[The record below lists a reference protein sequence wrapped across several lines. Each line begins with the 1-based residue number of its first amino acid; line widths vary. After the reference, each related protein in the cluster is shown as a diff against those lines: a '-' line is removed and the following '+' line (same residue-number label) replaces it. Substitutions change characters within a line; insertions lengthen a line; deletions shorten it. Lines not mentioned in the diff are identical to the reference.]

1 MPTKTPSARP
11 EAQAAAARKRAP
23 RSAQAASA
31 SEAATALAA
40 ASADAAQAP
49 VPRKSGARKTTAAKA
64 APPASTAKSAKTAK
78 PATTKKAGT
87 PAPTA
92 KAARPEAAAKA
103 AKTAKAAKADR
114 TAKAEPKAAP
124 GRAARGE
131 TPAPQAVADADTVV
145 IDAPADGA
153 LFGAYDVRI
162 PDEEA
167 ATVQLRA
174 APPGGALC
182 SCLDFQL
189 SEQGDCPHLQALLPR
204 LQADA
209 ERAAALR
216 QGPQQL
222 GSRVVLRHGARRQP
236 LWLPGVDCPEAL
248 DALAQKALGGE
259 AAALDEQALARVL
272 RAAREAGHDVQVD
285 DEVWQQLA
293 LTRDMHARVQRLE
306 ALFAQGPASAELQAL
321 GAPEGRPLLPLQVE
335 GALFAVCAGRAILAD
350 APALQPQRQALAAA
364 LLLQRHFGVEQ
375 VRVIAPAARLPSW
388 QRALPAQSPG
398 FAFTPLEEV
407 ALQGARL
414 LEAPADLVIV
424 QEDDSGLWIDPE
436 RAAALLRLPAGF
448 AIVLPAADWLQRAAE
463 LPLRVAFVD
472 AARQGP
478 YAALLQAHGERDED
492 GALCGLHDLQNLRQ
506 TLAPVLLARTLD
518 EVRGQ
523 LPERVDSVLHVPMPQ
538 ALQAE
543 HARMCATLAAT
554 VARWQQAGWL
564 PDVEQRRLV
573 AQVQALRRLCAGA
586 EAPASAAVSAVS
598 AAKAAALAA
607 RLDDGAA
614 PVAKAVVFAQWPQ
627 ALQALQAGLA
637 QAGIAAALWSS
648 AEAASAREAALQ
660 RFHDEAGCRVLLV
673 ADPGSGALELRVPQA
688 QVLHLDR
695 PWNPRVLSRR
705 FGRVHRRGKAQLV
718 PVTQLLLQG
727 SFEDAVHQVIADRRE
742 PPVTDLLDALAD
754 EGFAQG
760 AACAQWLGDLHE
772 VLQRCAG
779 EPQASAASAG
789 PTGPTGP
796 TGPAA
801 APHS

>member
-216 QGPQQL
+216 QGPQQP

-236 LWLPGVDCPEAL
+236 LWLPGVDCPQAL
-248 DALAQKALGGE
+248 DALAQKI
-259 AAALDEQALARVL
+259 
-272 RAAREAGHDVQVD
+272 
-285 DEVWQQLA
+285 
-293 LTRDMHARVQRLE
+293 
-306 ALFAQGPASAELQAL
+306 
-321 GAPEGRPLLPLQVE
+321 
-335 GALFAVCAGRAILAD
+335 GRA
-350 APALQPQRQALAAA
+350 
-364 LLLQRHFGVEQ
+364 
-375 VRVIAPAARLPSW
+375 
-388 QRALPAQSPG
+388 
-398 FAFTPLEEV
+398 
-407 ALQGARL
+407 
-414 LEAPADLVIV
+414 
-424 QEDDSGLWIDPE
+424 
-436 RAAALLRLPAGF
+436 
-448 AIVLPAADWLQRAAE
+448 
-463 LPLRVAFVD
+463 
-472 AARQGP
+472 
-478 YAALLQAHGERDED
+478 
-492 GALCGLHDLQNLRQ
+492 
-506 TLAPVLLARTLD
+506 
-518 EVRGQ
+518 
-523 LPERVDSVLHVPMPQ
+523 HV
-538 ALQAE
+538 
-543 HARMCATLAAT
+543 
-554 VARWQQAGWL
+554 
-564 PDVEQRRLV
+564 
-573 AQVQALRRLCAGA
+573 
-586 EAPASAAVSAVS
+586 
-598 AAKAAALAA
+598 
-607 RLDDGAA
+607 
-614 PVAKAVVFAQWPQ
+614 
-627 ALQALQAGLA
+627 
-637 QAGIAAALWSS
+637 
-648 AEAASAREAALQ
+648 
-660 RFHDEAGCRVLLV
+660 
-673 ADPGSGALELRVPQA
+673 
-688 QVLHLDR
+688 
-695 PWNPRVLSRR
+695 
-705 FGRVHRRGKAQLV
+705 
-718 PVTQLLLQG
+718 
-727 SFEDAVHQVIADRRE
+727 
-742 PPVTDLLDALAD
+742 
-754 EGFAQG
+754 
-760 AACAQWLGDLHE
+760 
-772 VLQRCAG
+772 
-779 EPQASAASAG
+779 
-789 PTGPTGP
+789 
-796 TGPAA
+796 
-801 APHS
+801 